1 MKIINAIIVTGALV
15 LALGTPALIAA
26 TAIMAG
32 EGRIKA
38 STHVF
43 CHDEMVCTP
52 IYGCRWVTICN

>member
-32 EGRIKA
+32 RGTIKA
-38 STHVF
+38 GPQVY
-43 CHDEMVCTP
+43 CHDEYICTP
-52 IYGCRWVTICN
+52 FNGCRWVTICN